1 MPFQS
6 EKQRRYLWANEPEI
20 AREWTDRYGANEGG
34 ITRLPFWTGSIPSSR
49 GAVDWSNVFADSSYL
64 PKNFLEEEVVD
75 ETLPENL
82 GNGIVGVDQ
91 VAEMTGA
98 NSDNNY
104 GLNFNN
110 MGSNFFNNFKETL
123 PGRGIRTALNFVTDN
138 PLMAAI
144 TGGIG
149 SMVNRYNP
157 LKEGSQNYNP
167 YLEEQ
172 IDILRSPG
180 EFQYLSGDDPSGPY
194 RITGG
199 PLAGKNLVSGFG
211 TNDYGRMLDKRIE
224 YFKARKN
231 RTDEQTRKMH
241 ETIAER
247 KRIEEEKLRNE
258 LKKEQ
263 AARPYA
269 PDVGSGG
276 GQSGITSTTT
286 ASQASRMGG
295 GSRQAKS
302 GSQKSGGSGRTDSG
316 WGW

>member
-1 MPFQS
+1 MS
-6 EKQRRYLWANEPEI
+6 STYTTRLRLEKQGDGENPNTWGQKLNQSVIDLVDDSI
-20 AREWTDRYGANEGG
+20 AGYVTVSSNSADITLTTGNGSTDESRNSMIQVNGVLSQNIDVIIPGQEKSYIGFNNTSGSFSNWLKNTKPARG
-34 ITRLPFWTGSIPSSR
+34 ITSAF
-49 GAVDWSNVFADSSYL
+49 NYL
-64 PKNFLEEEVVD
+64 
-75 ETLPENL
+75 
-82 GNGIVGVDQ
+82 
-91 VAEMTGA
+91 
-98 NSDNNY
+98 
-104 GLNFNN
+104 
-110 MGSNFFNNFKETL
+110 
-123 PGRGIRTALNFVTDN
+123 TDN
-138 PLMAAI
+138 PIVAPLIA
-144 TGGIG
+144 GVG
-149 SMVNRYNP
+149 SIANRYNP